1 MIPVSDPK
9 RTAAAEKAEIIAALS
24 RVLDSGWYILGRE
37 VSSFE
42 DEFSAYVGVSFGMA
56 VASGT
61 DALTLALMALG
72 LSPNQGVIIPP
83 NTAFPTACAVT
94 RAGGT
99 PIFVDVDRETATL
112 DPEGLSALLKRT
124 DGKIGDVT
132 IRGII
137 PVHLYGHPCDM
148 DPILELAPKYGL
160 FVLEDCAQ
168 AHGALYNG
176 RKVGTF
182 GEAAAFSFYP
192 TKNLAALGD
201 TGMVVTNSEHLAQ
214 KIRSMRDYGQRE
226 RYLHEDLGMNSRMDD
241 LQAAVLRRRL
251 MTLDEKNEKRRA
263 IAQRYHEGIQ
273 GPYVLPQTKSYAG
286 HVYHL
291 FVIQSDERGR
301 LIEHL
306 SQNGV
311 GHAIHYPRPI
321 HLQPVYRELGYRPG
335 DLPTAE
341 WLSGRILSIPMFE
354 GLTDDEVMRVIEALN
369 SFSRGNHR

>member
-1 MIPVSDPK
+1 
-9 RTAAAEKAEIIAALS
+9 
-24 RVLDSGWYILGRE
+24 
-37 VSSFE
+37 
-42 DEFSAYVGVSFGMA
+42 
-56 VASGT
+56 
-61 DALTLALMALG
+61 
-72 LSPNQGVIIPP
+72 
-83 NTAFPTACAVT
+83 
-94 RAGGT
+94 
-99 PIFVDVDRETATL
+99 
-112 DPEGLSALLKRT
+112 
-124 DGKIGDVT
+124 
-132 IRGII
+132 
-137 PVHLYGHPCDM
+137 
-148 DPILELAPKYGL
+148 
-160 FVLEDCAQ
+160 
-168 AHGALYNG
+168 
-176 RKVGTF
+176 
-182 GEAAAFSFYP
+182 
-192 TKNLAALGD
+192 
-201 TGMVVTNSEHLAQ
+201 MVVTNDDAVARKL
-214 KIRSMRDYGQRE
+214 RSMRDYGQRE

-263 IAQRYHEGIQ
+263 IARRYHEGIQ